1 MTPPSLGLES
11 QDLSVVLS
19 ILMRYAPTAE
29 VWAFGSRVTG
39 KARPFS
45 DLDVVLV
52 QDEPLDTQ
60 TLAELHYALSES
72 DLPVKV
78 DVVEWSRT
86 NPAFREIILQNHVV
100 LKPKTVR

>member
-1 MTPPSLGLES
+1 MTPSLGLS
-11 QDLSVVLS
+11 PQDVSALLA
-19 ILMRYAPTAE
+19 ILKRYAPGAE

-52 QDEPLDTQ
+52 QDEPLDAQ
-60 TLAELHYALSES
+60 TCAELHYALSES

-78 DVVEWSRT
+78 DVVEWCRT
-86 NPAFREIILQNHVV
+86 NPAFREIILGSAARR
-100 LKPKTVR
+100 VR